1 MDRQVETIMRYFL
14 QALEQEG
21 ACPEP
26 SATGSLAIPVGISNR
41 HAHLSRQDLDTLFGS
56 SYELTPIKDL
66 SQPGQTACRETVTI
80 VGPKGAIEHVRIL
93 GPVRRHT
100 QVEILAGDRFKLGV
114 SGALRLSDDLENTP
128 GVTIVGP
135 KGAVQLREGLI
146 VAQRHI
152 HMLPH
157 EALRF
162 GVKDGDV
169 VRIQVNGPRGGVLS
183 NVVIR
188 AKQASAL
195 ECHVDTEEANAL
207 GLTDQDT
214 ITILK

>member
-1 MDRQVETIMRYFL
+1 MRYFL

-21 ACPEP
+21 VYPE
-26 SATGSLAIPVGISNR
+26 SCTSGSSAIPVGISNR
-41 HAHLSRQDLDTLFGS
+41 HAHLSRQDLDTLFGP
-56 SYELTPIKDL
+56 SYELTAIKDL

-80 VGPKGAIEHVRIL
+80 VGPKGAIERVRIL
-93 GPVRRHT
+93 GPVRKHT

-114 SGALRLSDDLENTP
+114 SGALRLSDDLEGTP

-162 GVKDGDV
+162 GVKDGDIV
-169 VRIQVNGPRGGVLS
+169 NIQVNGPRGGVLS
-183 NVVIR
+183 NVIIR
-188 AKQASAL
+188 AQQASAL

>member
-1 MDRQVETIMRYFL
+1 MDRQVEAIMRCFL
-14 QALEQEG
+14 EALEQEG
-21 ACPEP
+21 AGPKP
-26 SATGSLAIPVGISNR
+26 SGGTAIPVGVSNR
-41 HAHLSRQDLDTLFGS
+41 HAHLSRQDLDTLFGPA
-56 SYELTPIKDL
+56 YELTALKDL

-80 VGPKGAIEHVRIL
+80 VGPKGAIERVRIL

-114 SGALRLSDDLENTP
+114 SGALRLSDDLEGTP

-135 KGAVQLREGLI
+135 RGSVQLREGLI
-146 VAQRHI
+146 VARRHI
-152 HMLPH
+152 HMLPQ

-162 GVKDGDV
+162 GVRDGDAV
-169 VRIQVNGPRGGVLS
+169 DIQINGPRGGVLS
-183 NVVIR
+183 NVIIR
-188 AKQASAL
+188 ARQASAL
-195 ECHVDTEEANAL
+195 ECHVDTEEATAL